1 MHKIGPAAGVLL
13 LLGAVAGIGFPAE
26 TFRSAQDRFPRVR
39 TARATA
45 QPRLEA
51 LFGQAGLR
59 YPAKEIFLRVFKM
72 EGELE
77 LWARN
82 DAGAPFT
89 LVRAYAICAA
99 SGTVGPKRCEGDL
112 QVPEGFYQV
121 SGFNPWSNF
130 HLSLRID
137 YPNASDRILGDRRHP
152 GGDIFIHGSCVTI
165 GCIPIRDGPI
175 EEVYLAAVDARH
187 AGQARIPLHIFPC
200 RLDRDWLRLER
211 EAWRRHGLLDF
222 WLNLKEG
229 YDVFEK
235 TRQVPRISIKRSGK
249 YVFSEK

>member
-1 MHKIGPAAGVLL
+1 MPKIGPAAGVLL
-13 LLGAVAGIGFPAE
+13 LLGAVAGIGLPAE

-51 LFGQAGLR
+51 LFGQSGLR

-99 SGTVGPKRCEGDL
+99 SGTVGPKRREGDL

-137 YPNASDRILGDRRHP
+137 YPNASDRILGDRRQP

-165 GCIPIRDGPI
+165 GCIPLRDEPI
-175 EEVYLAAVDARH
+175 AEVYLAAVDARSS
-187 AGQARIPLHIFPC
+187 GQRHIPVHIFPC
-200 RLDRDWLRLER
+200 RLDRDWIRLER
-211 EAWRRHGLLDF
+211 EACRRPGSLGFWR
-222 WLNLKEG
+222 NLQEG
-229 YDVFEK
+229 YAIFEK
-235 TRQVPRISIKRSGK
+235 TRRLPRISVDRRGTYI
-249 YVFSEK
+249 FH